1 MSAAMIGWCGLLL
14 SITFFFL
21 SFTFTTRR
29 KSGGCADRQMQMSAA
44 PTLSP
49 ALFRRNPQF
58 VLIMQG
64 ALAKYKLTQSSQA
77 QAVTDVV

>member
-1 MSAAMIGWCGLLL
+1 
-14 SITFFFL
+14 
-21 SFTFTTRR
+21 
-29 KSGGCADRQMQMSAA
+29 MQMSAA

-64 ALAKYKLTQSSQA
+64 ALAEYKLTQSSQA
-77 QAVTDVV
+77 QAVTVWFNANLYLQKWQQKAAANVQSSRAMAMM

>member
-1 MSAAMIGWCGLLL
+1 
-14 SITFFFL
+14 
-21 SFTFTTRR
+21 
-29 KSGGCADRQMQMSAA
+29 MSAA

-64 ALAKYKLTQSSQA
+64 ALAEYIQANAIITSTSSYCCGLTQTYICKNGNRRQQQTYRVA
-77 QAVTDVV
+77 GQWQ